1 MVCNCGEVMARIRRE
16 LGKTQEELGE
26 ALGISK
32 QRVSA
37 LERGATEMSLPMA
50 VRVCAAFEGLSCGRR
65 PVTLDE
71 LAGLEPRAAGMV
83 SLPERVRGPMEALIE
98 ALGTE
103 VAHVE
108 EARRGQREG
117 REGQEGRLAASLD

>member
-1 MVCNCGEVMARIRRE
+1 MVCKSGEVMARIRRE

-50 VRVCAAFEGLSCGRR
+50 VRVCEALEGLSCGRR
-65 PVTLDE
+65 SVTLDE
-71 LAGLEPRAAGMV
+71 LAGLEPRMGTV

-117 REGQEGRLAASLD
+117 REGQEGRVAAALD

>member
-1 MVCNCGEVMARIRRE
+1 MGCNGGEVMARIRRE
-16 LGKTQEELGE
+16 VGRTQEELGE

-50 VRVCAAFEGLSCGRR
+50 VRVCAALESLSGGRR
-65 PVTLDE
+65 AVTLDE
-71 LAGLEPRAAGMV
+71 LAGLEPRAPMG

-103 VAHVE
+103 VAHGEE
-108 EARRGQREG
+108 EARRGQRE
-117 REGQEGRLAASLD
+117 EGPGQQGRLAAALG